1 MRTAKAKTYTLQALT
16 DIWTGDA
23 DGKPDRL
30 ITTGLLGSIRWWFE
44 VLVRGLEGRAC
55 DPTSPVRC
63 PDSHIND
70 PKQPGHRCVVCEL
83 FGCTG
88 WARKFRFEVLD
99 QNGATKSSRIEKDN
113 KFKLRF
119 TELRPMK
126 PEEWALL
133 DLTLRLIADY
143 GAIGGKTV
151 YKPSDEQ
158 NRQSARHHR
167 DYGLIEYVSEPPDW
181 SSKKTRDELTT
192 YVLAPQWRR
201 CPHQYRDDQ
210 NRIRDFSWASLANFW
225 CVKGRY
231 LGRRDPRRSSFNE
244 VLGRKSDKSVKQ
256 RKGKRLVRWS
266 DLLDNPKDK
275 TAMWLAGSKQ
285 ESKKVFSFKEP
296 VRTFGF
302 VKPDI
307 IDFDGILQRLRSA
320 WPRLTDDELVKGS
333 EILER
338 LFSSSLAGGR

>member
-1 MRTAKAKTYTLQALT
+1 MRTAKAKTCTLQALT

-44 VLVRGLEGRAC
+44 VLVRGLGGRAC

-63 PDSHIND
+63 PDSQVKD
-70 PKQPGHRCVVCEL
+70 RTRPGHHCVVCEL

-99 QNGATKSSRIEKDN
+99 QNGATKSSQIKKDDTKDN

-119 TELRPMK
+119 TELRPIQ

-151 YKPSDEQ
+151 YKPKDEQ
-158 NRQSARHHR
+158 NRQRATYHQ
-167 DYGLIEYVSEPPDW
+167 DFGLIEYLEPAADQG
-181 SSKKTRDELTT
+181 STKSLDDLRN
-192 YVLAPQWRR
+192 YVRKPQWRS

-210 NRIRDFSWASLANFW
+210 DRIRDFSWASLAHFW

-231 LGRRDPRRSSFNE
+231 LARTDPGTSTFNR
-244 VLGRKSDKSVKQ
+244 VIGRKEPKAQAQQLAANSDVN
-256 RKGKRLVRWS
+256 R
-266 DLLDNPKDK
+266 
-275 TAMWLAGSKQ
+275 WLAGRQQ
-285 ESKKVFSFKEP
+285 ESKKVFSCKEP
-296 VRTFGF
+296 PRTFGF

-307 IDFDGILQRLRSA
+307 IDFDGIRQRLRSA
-320 WPRLTDDELVKGS
+320 WPDMTDDKLLEGS
-333 EILER
+333 KILER
-338 LFSSSLAGGR
+338 LFSSPLAGGR